1 MRFSMNFY
9 SRRPLTRFVATG
21 LLFSLASGA
30 MVFDRPAAIAQ
41 SAPAAA
47 PVTTPVPAAPA
58 PALTQP
64 LTAAPGNVVTPTTP
78 APVVAPTPAVAPSPA
93 APSLLPAPQA
103 ENLRLVLKRSQRRV
117 FVYKDDKVISS
128 YPVAVG
134 KPGWETPLGEFKVLT
149 MELNP
154 IFKSFKTGRVIP
166 PGLDNPLGVRWIGIW
181 TDGETQLGFHG
192 TNEPELI
199 GQAVSHGCIRMLN
212 KDVVKLYAQV
222 KNGTPVQVVP

>member
-1 MRFSMNFY
+1 MRFPMNFHP
-9 SRRPLTRFVATG
+9 RRQLTSLVATG
-21 LLFSLASGA
+21 FLLSMARGS
-30 MVFDRPAAIAQ
+30 MAQ
-41 SAPAAA
+41 APAVA
-47 PVTTPVPAAPA
+47 PSPAPSVAPA

-78 APVVAPTPAVAPSPA
+78 APVVAPTPIVAPSVMPD
-93 APSLLPAPQA
+93 PQA
-103 ENLRLVLKRSQRRV
+103 DGLRLVLKRSQRRV
-117 FVYKDDKVISS
+117 FVYKNDKVLNS

-154 IFKSFKTGRVIP
+154 IFKSFKSGRVIP
-166 PGLDNPLGVRWIGIW
+166 PGPDNPLGVRWIGIW
-181 TDGETQLGFHG
+181 TDGATQLGFHG

-199 GQAVSHGCIRMLN
+199 GQAVSHGCIRMMN

-222 KNGTPVQVVP
+222 KNGTPVQIVP